1 MMHALFIATLQLSAR
16 PELSALYKTARTYDK
31 ASFRFQPPGPE
42 PLRRTRALV
51 SHLVRALHAGPP
63 PEALVAEARAAGF
76 ELLAARDQAGELW
89 IVREPDGQRA
99 GAGFFALRPGGSAV
113 CLQAPHTFYD
123 EGTGDIALALF
134 ARLRA
139 GGLFFNTV
147 HRYAPPDPPD
157 HPADV
162 AHAEATHFAA
172 ANQGLLEVAAWTIV
186 QVHGFGEKQ
195 GLGDVKAVVA
205 DGVSTRPADAPA
217 PRLRAALAGHL
228 GKGSVRLYG
237 VDADVLG
244 ATTNVEGKAAR
255 RAGAPFLHIELSGA
269 TRRAL
274 VRDAVPLADALAEV
288 LRAPPR

>member
-1 MMHALFIATLQLSAR
+1 MMQAIFIATLHLAAR
-16 PELSALYKTARTYDK
+16 PDLSALYKTARTYDR
-31 ASFRFQPPGPE
+31 AGFRFQPPASE
-42 PLRRTRALV
+42 PLRRTRALL

-63 PEALVAEARAAGF
+63 PQALVTEARAAGF

-99 GAGFFALRPGGSAV
+99 GAGFFALRPGGSAL
-113 CLQAPHTFYD
+113 CLQAPHTFFD

-172 ANQGLLEVAAWTIV
+172 ANQGLLDAAPWTIV

-195 GLGDVKAVVA
+195 GLGEVKAVVA
-205 DGVSTRPADAPA
+205 DGVSARPADAPA
-217 PRLRAALAGHL
+217 PRLRVALAGRL

-255 RAGAPFLHIELSGA
+255 RAGAPFLHIELAGA
-269 TRRAL
+269 ARRAL
-274 VRDAVPLADALAEV
+274 VRDVVPLAEALAEV